1 MAVVRWKATEGSEG
15 SKICKKMQNLQG
27 ELNPGL

>member
-15 SKICKKMQNLQG
+15 WKNYKKMQNLQK
-27 ELNPGL
+27 ELDLGR